1 MQAETGPDNPGAS
14 GVASV
19 PSLDAPSNAACASVM
34 TTPDAFHDRPQRPDP
49 APAAL
54 YESLVEDAFDF
65 TVTIL
70 EDFTVGFV
78 SAGII
83 QRLGRP
89 RAEYIGTSVAAYL
102 HPDDLDR
109 ALLHMRSWDD
119 GRAPGGTTM
128 FRLQHHDGEYRAFDV
143 TAARVTDGERDCLA
157 VYCRPVDYQVATD
170 EVLNQLL
177 RGGSRG
183 DAIRPVLD
191 VFSWEVNDSQ
201 IAIAW
206 YEPGEG
212 HRFVSTG
219 LPGELAGAS
228 DEPGPAWARARA
240 TGEPVLDLDQSLL
253 GAELHALATDLGQ
266 GGGYWVIPVPD
277 AGSDVAAL
285 ITVWSQPEVGR
296 PDGHSYG
303 VQVAHSYIELI
314 LRWSQHAEALR
325 DAARRDP
332 LTGLANRTALFDALD
347 SGAAHGALLF
357 CDLDRFKPVND
368 QYGHAAGDEVLRR
381 VAQRIEG
388 AVRAG
393 DVTAR
398 TGGDEFVVLAPNVS
412 LEQAAA
418 LAQRVRTAVA
428 EPIDLPGGTVAV
440 GVTIGVAHAADA
452 LTEAT
457 LNGADQ
463 ALVLA
468 KANARGTVRWAP
480 GPLPQDG
487 PAATAES
494 TEAPTG

>member
-1 MQAETGPDNPGAS
+1 MCTP
-14 GVASV
+14 
-19 PSLDAPSNAACASVM
+19 VM
-34 TTPDAFHDRPQRPDP
+34 TTPDAFHDRLPRPDR

-70 EDFTVGFV
+70 EDFTVGYA
-78 SAGII
+78 SSGIVE
-83 QRLGRP
+83 RLGRSQQD
-89 RAEYIGTSVAAYL
+89 YIGASVATYL
-102 HPDDLDR
+102 HPDDLER
-109 ALLHMRSWDD
+109 ALLHMGSWDD

-128 FRLQHHDGEYRAFDV
+128 FRLRHEDGEHRAFDV

-177 RGGSRG
+177 RGGTRG

-219 LPGELAGAS
+219 LPVELTGAS
-228 DEPGPAWARARA
+228 DQPGPAWARARA
-240 TGEPVLDLDQSLL
+240 TGEPVLDLDRTQL
-253 GAELHALATDLGQ
+253 GPELHALASDLGHD
-266 GGGYWVIPVPD
+266 GGYWVVPVPD

-303 VQVAHSYIELI
+303 VQVAHSYIQLI

-347 SGAAHGALLF
+347 SGATNGALLF

-368 QYGHAAGDEVLRR
+368 QYGHAAGDEVLRQ
-381 VAQRIEG
+381 VARRIEG
-388 AVRAG
+388 AVRTG
-393 DVTAR
+393 DVVAR
-398 TGGDEFVVLAPNVS
+398 TGGDEFVVLAPNVT

-418 LAQRVRTAVA
+418 LAQRIRTAAA
-428 EPIDLPGGTVAV
+428 EPIVLPGGTVEV
-440 GVTIGVAHAADA
+440 GVTIGVAHAVDA

-480 GPLPQDG
+480 GLVPQDEL
-487 PAATAES
+487 AASVESAGAPSPLDPSRSSRSS
-494 TEAPTG
+494 TE